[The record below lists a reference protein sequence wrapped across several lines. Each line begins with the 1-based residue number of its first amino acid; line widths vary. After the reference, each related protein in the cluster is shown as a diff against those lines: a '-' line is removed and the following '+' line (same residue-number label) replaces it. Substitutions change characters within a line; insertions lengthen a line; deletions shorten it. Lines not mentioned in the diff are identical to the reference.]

1 MIQDNIMMCTTP
13 KTKWCSRR
21 LEALRKLGM
30 GQILAIIREVSD
42 RETQVI
48 QLETGKPDQ
57 IKKEKLMKSIA
68 EKMQEIS
75 DSL

>member
-1 MIQDNIMMCTTP
+1 
-13 KTKWCSRR
+13 
-21 LEALRKLGM
+21 M